1 MKLVFNMKWFQSLTR
16 RAVSDK
22 ILRCKAFLPKY
33 PTYDGLHRVFASI
46 IYKFVDKKAS
56 GGASKNKLCLIKS

>member
-1 MKLVFNMKWFQSLTR
+1 MKLVFNMKWFQSLSR

-22 ILRCKAFLPKY
+22 IVRCKAFLPKY
-33 PTYDGLHRVFASI
+33 PTYDGLQRFFASI
-46 IYKFVDKKAS
+46 IYKFVDNKTS